1 MIGTLYSKSKY
12 ILFFDSDDMI
22 CIEYFI
28 QILHKEAKKGNY
40 DDTEANENFEKNS
53 YFKKIIQKK
62 LIQC

>member
-1 MIGTLYSKSKY
+1 
-12 ILFFDSDDMI
+12 MI

-53 YFKKIIQKK
+53 HVKKIIQKK